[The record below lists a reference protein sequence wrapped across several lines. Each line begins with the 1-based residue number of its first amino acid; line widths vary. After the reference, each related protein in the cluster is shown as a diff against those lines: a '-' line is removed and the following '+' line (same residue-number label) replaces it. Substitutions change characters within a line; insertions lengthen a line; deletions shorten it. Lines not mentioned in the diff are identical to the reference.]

1 MQWEL
6 MAAQLSLIIRGGD
19 LQDPGHTAGSI
30 DSRLHRRVDGLLGD
44 AVDHYLKYGGDIL
57 GQSAHSILAKGCAEG
72 GVGGG
77 LEELVLGAHLGATG
91 HHAAGKRSDASPDPA
106 YGIDCRLGSRQACRL
121 VLGQDQEVAP
131 GYAVHRSEVLLAAAY
146 GHYSAHVDIQST
158 KPKLAILASAM
169 ALIWPTQPRCPA
181 SGLYRLMLRPF

>member
-1 MQWEL
+1 MKRKL
-6 MAAQLSLIIRGGD
+6 MAPQLSLIIRGGD
-19 LQDPGHTAGSI
+19 LQDAGHPAGGI
-30 DSRLHRRVDGLLGD
+30 DSRLHRCADGLLGD
-44 AVDHYLKYGGDIL
+44 AVDHYLKDSGDIL
-57 GQSAHSILAKGCAEG
+57 GQSADSILAKGGAEG
-72 GVGGG
+72 GIGGG
-77 LEELVLGAHLGATG
+77 LEELVFGTHLGATG
-91 HHAAGKRSDASPDPA
+91 HYSSREGSDTALDFA
-106 YGIDCRLGSRQACRL
+106 YGIDCRLGGHQACRL

>member
-1 MQWEL
+1 MQREL
-6 MAAQLSLIIRGGD
+6 MAAQFTLIIRGGD
-19 LQDPGHTAGSI
+19 LQDSGHPAGSI
-30 DSRLHRRVDGLLGD
+30 DSRLHRCADGLLGD
-44 AVDHYLKYGGDIL
+44 AIDHYLKDGGDIL
-57 GQSAHSILAKGCAEG
+57 GQSAHSILAKGGAEG
-72 GVGGG
+72 GIGRC
-77 LEELVLGAHLGATG
+77 LEELVFRAYLGAAG
-91 HHAAGKRSDASPDPA
+91 HYSAGERSDASPDPA
-106 YGIDCRLGSRQACRL
+106 YGIDRRLGCRQACRL